1 MELKNKWGKGMKKY
15 MFVIIGFVV
24 MGLADARAETCVG
37 ENWNVSYSCGDGAQA
52 GTLPDDQVATYGS
65 EFTPVMLTTRH
76 CTPPSGKIIAGI
88 EVWVGDEYNDVYS
101 ATAAPFLYYYAS
113 DVIIKPR
120 YLGVADAE
128 SLWALRGV
136 DGTRYTYQA
145 AAQTWQVVFPYGTI
159 VGVGACSNVKPQNT
173 ASGWVTGY
181 VADDQNAIAEEGGQY
196 CYCKMTEPNL
206 SASPWVFVYDPSNVS
221 ICSSECAYRCGY
233 NIRHSIFRASLF
245 LGARSLARGF
255 L

>member
-1 MELKNKWGKGMKKY
+1 MKKY
-15 MFVIIGFVV
+15 MFIIIGFVV

-76 CTPPSGKIIAGI
+76 CTPPSGKNIAGI

-128 SLWALRGV
+128 SLWAMRDVG
-136 DGTRYTYQA
+136 GAQYTYQA
-145 AAQTWQVVFPYGTI
+145 AARTWQTEFPYGTI
-159 VGVGACSNVKPQNT
+159 AGVGACSNVKPQNT
-173 ASGWVTGY
+173 ASGYVAGY
-181 VADDQNAIAEEGGQY
+181 VADDQTAITEEGGQY

-206 SASPWVFVYDPSNVS
+206 SASPWVFDFAYGSAAV
-221 ICSSECAYRCGY
+221 CSGQCVLYCGFHAMDYR
-233 NIRHSIFRASLF
+233 IFRMSLF

>member
-1 MELKNKWGKGMKKY
+1 MKKY
-15 MFVIIGFVV
+15 IFVIIGFVV

-52 GTLPDDQVATYGS
+52 GTLPDDQVVTYGS
-65 EFTPVMLTTRH
+65 EFTPVKLTTTH

-120 YLGVADAE
+120 YLGSADTE

-136 DGTRYTYQA
+136 SGTSSTYQA
-145 AAQTWQVVFPYGTI
+145 AARTWRVVFPYGTI
-159 VGVGACSNVKPQNT
+159 AGVAACSNVKPQNT
-173 ASGWVTGY
+173 AFGWQSGN
-181 VADDQNAIAEEGGQY
+181 VADDQNAITEEGGVY
-196 CYCKMTEPNL
+196 CYCKMTEPTL
-206 SASPWVFVYDPSNVS
+206 SASPWVFVGVQGSAS
-221 ICSSECAYRCGY
+221 GCSSQCAHFCSMYVQDY
-233 NIRHSIFRASLF
+233 ALFRASLF
-245 LGARSLARGF
+245 LGAGPLARGF
-255 L
+255 

>member
-1 MELKNKWGKGMKKY
+1 MKKY
-15 MFVIIGFVV
+15 ILVIIGFVV

-52 GTLPDDQVATYGS
+52 GRLPDDQVVTYGS
-65 EFTPVMLTTRH
+65 EFTPVMLTTTH
-76 CTPPSGKIIAGI
+76 CTPPSGKAIAGI

-113 DVIIKPR
+113 DIIIKPR

-136 DGTRYTYQA
+136 TGISYTYQA
-145 AAQTWQVVFPYGTI
+145 AARTWQVVFPYGTI
-159 VGVGACSNVKPQNT
+159 AGVAACSNVETQYT
-173 ASGWVTGY
+173 GDTWRVGY
-181 VADDQNAIAEEGGQY
+181 VADDQNAITEEGGVY

-206 SASPWVFVYDPSNVS
+206 SASPWVFGNVYDSAS
-221 ICSSECAYRCGY
+221 RCSSECAFACCFYTKTY
-233 NIRHSIFRASLF
+233 VAFSASVF
-245 LGARSLARGF
+245 LGARP
-255 L
+255 